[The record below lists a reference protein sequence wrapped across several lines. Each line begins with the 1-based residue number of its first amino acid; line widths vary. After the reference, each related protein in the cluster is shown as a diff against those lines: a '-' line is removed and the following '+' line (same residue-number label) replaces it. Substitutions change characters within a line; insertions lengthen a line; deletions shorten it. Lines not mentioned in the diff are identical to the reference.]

1 LRIVAALRVCS
12 GMLALL
18 WAGASYATLAG
29 TASAAP
35 PNPPV
40 VVAAKMPSIK
50 ISGQQ
55 TGLAGTC
62 GGAAFD
68 VNTEINV
75 ASQASAD
82 VRLSAPGVGV
92 VEQFTDETGK
102 NIGPY
107 AADFPMF
114 HIPGFG
120 GGLAPNTPIT
130 LTITTYS
137 GPSLTGSISFVSTL
151 VFDCTTGTVIAVP
164 AIGPTQPIPA
174 LSPAAIAAL
183 IALIVLLG
191 ASGLRR
197 PAQRRA
203 SRRRFP

>member
-1 LRIVAALRVCS
+1 MLVQVGSPRSPRRQGPHLRIVAALRVCS

-18 WAGASYATLAG
+18 WAGASFATLAG

-55 TGLAGTC
+55 TGLVRNLRR
-62 GGAAFD
+62 GGIRRQHRDQRRQPGFRRC
-68 VNTEINV
+68 
-75 ASQASAD
+75 SPR
-82 VRLSAPGVGV
+82 VRPALAWC
-92 VEQFTDETGK
+92 EQFTDETGK

-107 AADFPMF
+107 AADFPAF
-114 HIPGFG
+114 TSPFG

-137 GPSLTGSISFVSTL
+137 GPSLTGSIASVSTL
-151 VFDCTTGTVIAVP
+151 VFD
-164 AIGPTQPIPA
+164 
-174 LSPAAIAAL
+174 
-183 IALIVLLG
+183 
-191 ASGLRR
+191 
-197 PAQRRA
+197 
-203 SRRRFP
+203 

>member
-1 LRIVAALRVCS
+1 LRIVAALESAQECSPCCGRRVLCR
-12 GMLALL
+12 LPAPRPRRRP
-18 WAGASYATLAG
+18 
-29 TASAAP
+29 TARRRRSEDAIDQDFGPA
-35 PNPPV
+35 NR
-40 VVAAKMPSIK
+40 ARRN
-50 ISGQQ
+50 
-55 TGLAGTC
+55 LRR
-62 GGAAFD
+62 GGIRRQHRD
-68 VNTEINV
+68 HVGSE
-75 ASQASAD
+75 ASAD
-82 VRLSAPGVGV
+82 VRLSAPGVGWWSIRR
-92 VEQFTDETGK
+92 ETGK

-107 AADFPMF
+107 AADVPTF

-137 GPSLTGSISFVSTL
+137 GPSLTGSIAFVSTL
-151 VFDCTTGTVIAVP
+151 VFDCTTGVVIEAP
-164 AIGPTQPIPA
+164 AIGPTQSIPA

>member
-18 WAGASYATLAG
+18 WASASFAALAG
-29 TASAAP
+29 TASSAP
-35 PNPPV
+35 PTPPV
-40 VVAAKMPSIK
+40 VAAAKTPSIR
-50 ISGQQ
+50 ISSQQ

-68 VNTEINV
+68 VNTLINV
-75 ASQASAD
+75 GSQASAD
-82 VRLSAPGVGV
+82 VRLSAPGVGL
-92 VEQFTDETGK
+92 VEQFTDETGE
-102 NIGPY
+102 NLGNY
-107 AADFPMF
+107 AADFPAF
-114 HIPGFG
+114 NIPAFG

-137 GPSLTGSISFVSTL
+137 GRSLTGSITFVSTL
-151 VFDCTTGTVIAVP
+151 VFDCTTGAVIAIAP
-164 AIGPTQPIPA
+164 EIAIPA

-183 IALIVLLG
+183 IALIALLG